1 MRPATG
7 NKEAKVS
14 QPDARILP
22 GVALMIVFC
31 VTAPMIDVF
40 AKLATA
46 ELSVGQVTL
55 ARFSVQ
61 ASLMLPVLIL
71 LGLNWRVSPQQFG
84 WLCLRAAVALI
95 FTATFVAAVS
105 VMPIADALAILF
117 VSPFIL
123 MLLGRYWFQEEVG
136 TARVVLSLIGFGGA
150 LLVIQ
155 PSLIRLGW
163 VALLPLATALFFAI
177 YLLLT
182 RRLSGQIHPVTLQ
195 AHTAIVAVLLLAPWV
210 FLSQDWVI
218 SWVEPP
224 TVKYWAFL
232 LGVGVAASVSH
243 LAMTYALKFAPSA
256 TLAPLQYLEIP
267 AAVIAGYWI
276 FGDFPAPMTW
286 LGIAIIIGSGLGVI
300 YREHRQWRRRA

>member
-1 MRPATG
+1 M
-7 NKEAKVS
+7 S
-14 QPDARILP
+14 QPDVRILP

-40 AKLATA
+40 AKLATTQ
-46 ELSVGQVTL
+46 LSVGQVTL

-61 ASLMLPVLIL
+61 ASLMLPLLFL
-71 LGLNWRVSPQQFG
+71 LGLQWRVQSQQFW
-84 WLCLRAAVALI
+84 WLSLRATVALI
-95 FTATFVAAVS
+95 FTGTFVTAVS

-163 VALLPLATALFFAI
+163 VALLPLATALFFAL
-177 YLLLT
+177 YLLIT
-182 RRLSGQIHPVTLQ
+182 RRLSTQMHPVTLQ
-195 AHTAIVAVLLLAPWV
+195 AHTAIVAVILLAPWV
-210 FLSQDWVI
+210 LLSEGTVIRWVP
-218 SWVEPP
+218 PP
-224 TVKYWAFL
+224 TAGYWAFL
-232 LGVGVAASVSH
+232 LGVGIAAAVSH

-286 LGIAIIIGSGLGVI
+286 LGIFIIIGSGLGVI
-300 YREHRQWRRRA
+300 YREHRQWRRRSLIG

>member
-1 MRPATG
+1 
-7 NKEAKVS
+7 
-14 QPDARILP
+14 
-22 GVALMIVFC
+22 
-31 VTAPMIDVF
+31 MIDVF
-40 AKLATA
+40 AKLATTQ
-46 ELSVGQVTL
+46 LSVGQVTL

-61 ASLMLPVLIL
+61 ASLMLPLLFL
-71 LGLNWRVSPQQFG
+71 LGLQWRVQSQQFW
-84 WLCLRAAVALI
+84 WLSLRATVALI
-95 FTATFVAAVS
+95 FTGTFVTAVS

-163 VALLPLATALFFAI
+163 VALLPLATALFFAL
-177 YLLLT
+177 YLLIT
-182 RRLSGQIHPVTLQ
+182 RRLSTQMHPVTLQ
-195 AHTAIVAVLLLAPWV
+195 AHTAIVAVILLAPWV
-210 FLSQDWVI
+210 LLSEGTVIRWVP
-218 SWVEPP
+218 PP
-224 TVKYWAFL
+224 TAGYWAFL
-232 LGVGVAASVSH
+232 LGVGIAAAVSH

-286 LGIAIIIGSGLGVI
+286 LGIFIIIGSGLGVI
-300 YREHRQWRRRA
+300 YREHRQWRRRSLIG

>member
-1 MRPATG
+1 
-7 NKEAKVS
+7 VS
-14 QPDARILP
+14 QPDVRILP

-40 AKLATA
+40 AKLATTQ
-46 ELSVGQVTL
+46 LSVGQVTL

-61 ASLMLPVLIL
+61 ASLMLPLLFL
-71 LGLNWRVSPQQFG
+71 LGLQWRVQSQQFW
-84 WLCLRAAVALI
+84 WLSLRATVALI
-95 FTATFVAAVS
+95 FTGTFVTAVS

-163 VALLPLATALFFAI
+163 VALLPLATALFFAL
-177 YLLLT
+177 YLLIT
-182 RRLSGQIHPVTLQ
+182 RRLSTQMHPVTLQ
-195 AHTAIVAVLLLAPWV
+195 AHTAIVAVILLAPWV
-210 FLSQDWVI
+210 LLSEGTVIRWVP
-218 SWVEPP
+218 PP
-224 TVKYWAFL
+224 TAGYWAFL
-232 LGVGVAASVSH
+232 LGVGIAAAVSH

-286 LGIAIIIGSGLGVI
+286 LGIFIIIGSGLGVI
-300 YREHRQWRRRA
+300 YREHRQWRRRSLIG